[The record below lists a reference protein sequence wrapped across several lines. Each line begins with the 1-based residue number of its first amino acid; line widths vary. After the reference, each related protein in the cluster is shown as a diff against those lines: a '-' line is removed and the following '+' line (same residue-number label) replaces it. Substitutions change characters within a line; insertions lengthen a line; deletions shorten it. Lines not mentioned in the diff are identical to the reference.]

1 MVHDTSMAA
10 YIPPNLMHPVGGTW
24 TYVAGLVA
32 GTIALHRAAHNS
44 TGVVNIP
51 VVIPSNASPLKGS
64 LLKSIEIDFEIA
76 TQVVT
81 SAEALIYKVTRGA
94 NLAVADPGSA
104 LAMTYSPAYTET
116 LKVEQHKLVLTLTTP
131 IWLLNTEYVLV
142 EFSIVAGAGGGT
154 QKILGAVANYT
165 ARM

>member
-1 MVHDTSMAA
+1 MVHDTSMSQF
-10 YIPPNLMHPVGGTW
+10 IPPNLMHPVGGTW

-44 TGVVNIP
+44 SGVINIP
-51 VVIPSNASPLKGS
+51 IIIPSNSVALQGGY
-64 LLKSIEIDFEIA
+64 LKSVEIDFEIA
-76 TQVVT
+76 TAVVT

-94 NLAVADPGSA
+94 NLAVAVAAAVPF
-104 LAMTYSPAYTET
+104 TYSPAYTET

-131 IWLLNTEYVLV
+131 IFLRNTEYVLV
-142 EFSIVAGAGGGT
+142 EFTIVAGAGGGT

-165 ARM
+165 LRV

>member
-1 MVHDTSMAA
+1 MSQF
-10 YIPPNLMHPVGGTW
+10 IPPNLMHPVGGTW

-44 TGVVNIP
+44 SGVVNIP
-51 VVIPSNASPLKGS
+51 IVIPSNSVALQGAK
-64 LLKSIEIDFEIA
+64 LKSVEIDFEIA
-76 TQVVT
+76 TAVVT

-94 NLAVADPGSA
+94 NLAVAVVSTA
-104 LAMTYSPAYTET
+104 LPMTYSPAYTET

-131 IWLLNTEYVLV
+131 IFLRNTEYVLV
-142 EFSIVAGAGGGT
+142 EFTIVAGAGGGT

-165 ARM
+165 LRV